1 MMRRIL
7 LPALAPV
14 LMIAAALAP
23 AAALGV
29 HATATAATPG
39 PTGVKTKKA
48 CFYSDD
54 VRSWRWVDDR
64 TVNIQ
69 AGGKH
74 VFRLTLFSN
83 CPDLRTAETIGVKTA
98 MGQGF
103 VCDGLD
109 IDIITPS
116 PVGPRTCAVTQMR
129 ELTPQEVAALPKN
142 QQP

>member
-1 MMRRIL
+1 MRRLL
-7 LPALAPV
+7 LPAL
-14 LMIAAALAP
+14 MIATALAP
-23 AAALGV
+23 AAALTG
-29 HATATAATPG
+29 HATATAATPA
-39 PTGVKTKKA
+39 TGVKAKKA

-74 VFRLTLFSN
+74 VYQLKLFSD
-83 CPDLRTAETIGVKTA
+83 CPDLRTAESIGVKTP

-109 IDIITPS
+109 IDLITPS
-116 PVGPRTCAVTQMR
+116 PVGPRTCNVTGMR
-129 ELTPQEVAALPKN
+129 EMSPQEVAALPKN